1 MGALVFHGGLD
12 GSATE
17 KALRGVEAPE
27 RCRTSD
33 RHGCASSFLTRE
45 AGSSSWPGQEL
56 CGSPLS

>member
-1 MGALVFHGGLD
+1 ASLVGSEMCIRDRKRLYGGD
-12 GSATE
+12 
-17 KALRGVEAPE
+17 EAPE

-33 RHGCASSFLTRE
+33 RRGCASSFLTRE